1 MRDDEWFPV
10 TNVLSKWLS
19 IPVPCVVLSSLP
31 PFLPLSLP
39 LSLFMSDYE
48 VQGGRVGT
56 CSILPCTHVPS
67 QMSKAVH
74 GDHHSQFFL
83 PSSPRDDE
91 M

>member
-1 MRDDEWFPV
+1 
-10 TNVLSKWLS
+10 
-19 IPVPCVVLSSLP
+19 
-31 PFLPLSLP
+31 
-39 LSLFMSDYE
+39 MSDYE